1 MAWLETLEALLEDIV
16 LVATF
21 CLEAI
26 SVLCVVTGLLK
37 TARLTFNL
45 NRHRRGKEFP
55 FNQVRLRFGTWLALA
70 LEFQLGADILSTTV
84 APTTQDLIKLAVIAV
99 IRTFLNYFLD
109 REIAAEM
116 ALERERAK
124 IRDELETLDTA

>member
-1 MAWLETLEALLEDIV
+1 MAWIETLEALLEDIV

-26 SVLCVVTGLLK
+26 SVLCVVMGLLK
-37 TARLTFNL
+37 TARMTFNL
-45 NRHRRGKEFP
+45 NRHRREKNFP

-84 APTTQDLIKLAVIAV
+84 APTTQDLIKLGVIAV

>member
-1 MAWLETLEALLEDIV
+1 MAWIEPLEALLEDIV
-16 LVATF
+16 LVVTF

-26 SVLCVVTGLLK
+26 SVLCVVVGLFE
-37 TARLTFNL
+37 TTRLAFTL

-109 REIAAEM
+109 REM
-116 ALERERAK
+116 AS
-124 IRDELETLDTA
+124 ELALVKEQKQLDKDAIKGR

>member
-1 MAWLETLEALLEDIV
+1 MAWLEILEALLEDLV
-16 LVATF
+16 LVITF

-37 TARLTFNL
+37 TARMTFNL
-45 NRHRRGKEFP
+45 KRHRREKEFP
-55 FNQVRLRFGTWLALA
+55 FNRVRLRFGTWLALA

-116 ALERERAK
+116 ALEREQAK
-124 IRDELETLDTA
+124 TRDDLETLDTA